1 MSQDRLKPQKPVAAA
16 QAWFW
21 ESSWQA
27 GERYADADLAA
38 GRVLRHSSSYEFLKA
53 LDRRMKP
60 VGGDS

>member
-1 MSQDRLKPQKPVAAA
+1 MSQDSLKPQKPVAPA

-27 GERYADADLAA
+27 GERDADADLAA
-38 GRVLRHSSSYEFLKA
+38 GRALHHSSSHEFLKA

-60 VGGDS
+60 IDGDA